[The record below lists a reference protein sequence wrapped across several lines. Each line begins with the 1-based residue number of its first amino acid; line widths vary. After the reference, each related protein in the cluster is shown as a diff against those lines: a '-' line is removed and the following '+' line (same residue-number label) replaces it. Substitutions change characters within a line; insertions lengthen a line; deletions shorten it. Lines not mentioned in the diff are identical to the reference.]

1 VLKVIER
8 DASDDPAAAAAAAV
22 GGGGGGVSGSPQR
35 LCDTMSHSLPTGGSV
50 YGSVNQIYNSHGNLH
65 ADVTSL

>member
-1 VLKVIER
+1 MLKVIER
-8 DASDDPAAAAAAAV
+8 DASDDPAAAAV
-22 GGGGGGVSGSPQR
+22 GGGGGGGGVSGSPQR

>member
-1 VLKVIER
+1 MLKVIER

-22 GGGGGGVSGSPQR
+22 GGGGGVSGSPQR